1 MDIWYAGD
9 RYSGHYTGTNAT
21 GEWLEYTVKVAAGGM
36 YSLDLNV
43 ATPKSDRKMH
53 VTLDGKDI
61 TGPIRLS
68 NTGGW
73 NEWETVMSTVQ
84 LKAGEH
90 VLRVI
95 FDRGGLNFNW
105 IDIYPIGS
113 EDDDAAVAE

>member
-1 MDIWYAGD
+1 M
-9 RYSGHYTGTNAT
+9 
-21 GEWLEYTVKVAAGGM
+21 KVAAGGM

-43 ATPKSDRKMH
+43 ATPDNNRKMH
-53 VTLDGKDI
+53 VMLDGEDI
-61 TGPIRLS
+61 TGPIRLP

-73 NEWETVMSTVQ
+73 NEWETVMTTVQ

-95 FDRGGLNFNW
+95 FDRGGLSFNW
-105 IDIYPIGS
+105 IDIHPIGS